1 MFRSTNTSGPSSSR
15 HSAGTPPPRAP
26 PEMTITSTTAPMLFD
41 ADGDFS
47 GYAIPDCDPVSIDT
61 KWVTKWGCEDELVY
75 VVRWADGTVAEMVS
89 FANPRWHE
97 IFVAGIVERS
107 RANLC
112 KLDATLSELRSS
124 SISNTTEQS

>member
-1 MFRSTNTSGPSSSR
+1 
-15 HSAGTPPPRAP
+15 
-26 PEMTITSTTAPMLFD
+26 MTITSTTAPMLFD

-61 KWVTKWGCEDELVY
+61 KWVTKWGCEDDLLY

-107 RANLC
+107 RANLR

-124 SISNTTEQS
+124 SISNTTEQSKDLVA

>member
-1 MFRSTNTSGPSSSR
+1 
-15 HSAGTPPPRAP
+15 
-26 PEMTITSTTAPMLFD
+26 MTITTTTAPMQFD
-41 ADGDFS
+41 AVGDFS

-61 KWVTKWGCEDELVY
+61 KWVTKWGCEDDLLY
-75 VVRWADGTVAEMVS
+75 MVRWADGTVAEMVS

-107 RANLC
+107 RANLR

-124 SISNTTEQS
+124 SMSQTTEQSKDLVA